1 MSTFGSPAPT
11 SGKPR
16 SIAQGDCC
24 VPQAGTDGISSLNWS
39 PTANFLVSSNWDSG
53 VRVWEVQCNAPNQV
67 AAQPKAQVNH
77 ENKMPVMDTCFSADG
92 STVFS
97 AGADKAVRMWRLGE
111 TPPNN
116 VAQQIGV
123 HDKPVKS
130 VGFLSSSNL
139 VVSGGWDNKLKFWD
153 TRSPTPAGEFVLP
166 ERIYD
171 LDVRGNLMV
180 VGTAN
185 RKLYVYDVSG
195 QPREH
200 STMESPLK
208 YQTRCVRCFPDQ
220 TGFACG
226 SLEGRVGIRY
236 VTKVANKD
244 HFAFKCHRQGN
255 DVYSVN
261 DIAFQNTYGTF
272 ATVGADGVVTFW
284 DKDNKQRLKAFNAI
298 QQTISCAAFNAQGNL
313 FAYASSYDWS
323 KGSGF
328 YAPGSTPNEIFI
340 HYTPDEEIKPK
351 AAKKK

>member
-1 MSTFGSPAPT
+1 MATFGSPAP
-11 SGKPR
+11 SAGKPR
-16 SIAQGDCC
+16 SIAPGDCL

-39 PTANFLVSSNWDSG
+39 PTANILVSSNWDSG
-53 VRVWEVQCNAPNQV
+53 VRVWEVQCNAPNQI

-77 ENKMPVMDTCFSADG
+77 DAKMPVLDTCFSGDG

-97 AGADKAVRMWRLGE
+97 AGTDKAVRMWRLGE

-123 HDKPVKS
+123 HDQPVKS
-130 VGFLSSSNL
+130 VGFLASSNL

-153 TRSPTPAGEFVLP
+153 TRSPTPAGEFQLP
-166 ERIYD
+166 ERCYD

-180 VGTAN
+180 VATAD
-185 RKLYVYDVSG
+185 RKLVVYDVSG

-200 STMESPLK
+200 SRVESPLK
-208 YQTRCVRCFPDQ
+208 YQTRCVSCFPDQ
-220 TGFACG
+220 TGFAVG

-236 VTKVANKD
+236 VQKVGNKD
-244 HFAFKCHRQGN
+244 HFAFKCHRSGS

-261 DIAFQNTYGTF
+261 CIAFQNTYGTF

-298 QQTISCAAFNAQGNL
+298 QQTIPCAAFNAQGNL

-328 YAPGSTPNEIFI
+328 YAPGSTPNEIHI
-340 HYTPDEEIKPK
+340 HYTPDDEIKPK